1 MHFLVAMVLASGP
14 AHPELGRVSWLRDL
28 DAGLEQARATGK
40 PVLLLFD
47 EVPGCSTVRGFGRD
61 VLSDPEVVAL
71 IEARFVPVA
80 IFNNVSGADRRV
92 LDEFREP
99 AWNNPVVRVL
109 DAQRR
114 PLGSRFD
121 GPYTKGA
128 FREQLDRWLEGRAP
142 KLERLTVS
150 AHCFW
155 ECEARLGRLPAVQ
168 SSRVGFLGGEEV
180 VEVEFD
186 ASRTSRQA
194 LVDEAIALD
203 CATHVFT
210 RSSEEHALLW
220 PRLGARAVRTD
231 EPLRASAKDTKYYLR
246 RSGQPTEGLSPLEQT
261 RVNAALRFGE
271 DPAAARASCRSAK

>member
-1 MHFLVAMVLASGP
+1 MALIVAWLLASGP
-14 AHPELGRVSWLRDL
+14 QHPELGRVTWLRDL
-28 DAGLEQARATGK
+28 DAGLERARTEGK

-61 VLSDPEVVAL
+61 VLSDPEVVAS
-71 IEARFVPVA
+71 IESRFVPVA
-80 IFNNVSGADRRV
+80 IFNNVAGADRRV
-92 LDEFREP
+92 LEAFREP

-109 DAQRR
+109 DARRR
-114 PLGSRFD
+114 PVGARFD
-121 GPYTKGA
+121 GPYTKEA
-128 FREQLDRWLEGRAP
+128 FQAQFARWLEGGTP
-142 KLERLTVS
+142 KVERLTVS
-150 AHCFW
+150 APCFW

-168 SSRVGFLGGEEV
+168 ASRVGFLAGEEV

-186 ASRTSRQA
+186 SSQSTRQA

-210 RSSEEHALLW
+210 RSSEEHALVS

-231 EPLRASAKDTKYYLR
+231 EPLRASPKDTKFYLR
-246 RSGQPTEGLSPLEQT
+246 RSGQPLEGLSPLEQT

-271 DPAAARASCRSAK
+271 DPAAARASCRPAK